1 MAISN
6 LGTNAPNGTVGVS
19 GWMRNGESNRWT
31 PGTIIGFTPVFNGL
45 AIQPAAG
52 WKVNYAQAVNGNGDV
67 MILGSNTAD
76 MTSLQLSAPTT
87 SGQSIV
93 YAIVASVDANATTT
107 ANNGVGLVSLLA
119 IPGAAATTG
128 SAVAPSDAQIRQ
140 AIPNGATAF
149 VAVVMTV
156 TVAYGQNSLS
166 TGNVS
171 MNWSQLKRAAPRIYQ
186 GTAVIRVDNSVR
198 SRLITESDL
207 TTILGHR
214 WSSDTCSASVMN
226 GDYYL
231 SGTQSAQAI
240 GVDYDGACLNVTFN
254 TTISGLFRVN
264 WSIVDSTNA
273 GEK

>member
-45 AIQPAAG
+45 AIQPAGG
-52 WKVNYAQAVNGNGDV
+52 WKVNYAQAVNSNGDV
-67 MILGSNTAD
+67 MILGANVAD
-76 MTSLQLSAPTT
+76 TTSLQLSAPTT

-93 YAIVASVDANATTT
+93 YSIVASVDANASTTS
-107 ANNGVGLVSLLA
+107 NNGVGLVSLLA
-119 IPGAAATTG
+119 VPGAAATTG

-166 TGNVS
+166 MG
-171 MNWSQLKRAAPRIYQ
+171 K
-186 GTAVIRVDNSVR
+186 
-198 SRLITESDL
+198 
-207 TTILGHR
+207 
-214 WSSDTCSASVMN
+214 
-226 GDYYL
+226 L
-231 SGTQSAQAI
+231 S
-240 GVDYDGACLNVTFN
+240 
-254 TTISGLFRVN
+254 
-264 WSIVDSTNA
+264 
-273 GEK
+273 

>member
-1 MAISN
+1 MAVSN

-45 AIQPAAG
+45 AIQPAGG
-52 WKVNYAQAVNGNGDV
+52 WNVNYAQAVNSNGDI
-67 MILGSNTAD
+67 MIIGANVAD

-93 YAIVASVDANATTT
+93 YAIVASVDANASTT

-140 AIPNGATAF
+140 AIPNGSTAF
-149 VAVVMTV
+149 VSVVMTV
-156 TVAYGQNSLS
+156 TVAYGQNSLN

-171 MNWSQLKRAAPRIYQ
+171 MNWSLIRRPVPRIYQ
-186 GTAVIRVDNSVR
+186 GSTVLNLNNADIGCLMSN
-198 SRLITESDL
+198 SDL
-207 TTILGHR
+207 TTLLGHS
-214 WSSDTCSASVMN
+214 WTTYCSAAAMN
-226 GDYYL
+226 GDYNII
-231 SGTQSAQAI
+231 SSQGAVII
-240 GVDYDGACLNVTFN
+240 GISYDRNVGIDVHFN
-254 TTISGLFRVN
+254 VPVGGLIRIN
-264 WSIVDSTNA
+264 WIIVDAANP
-273 GEK
+273 EE

>member
-1 MAISN
+1 MAVSN

-45 AIQPAAG
+45 AISPAGG
-52 WKVNYAQAVNGNGDV
+52 WKANYAQAANSNGDI
-67 MILGSNTAD
+67 MILGANVAD
-76 MTSLQLSAPTT
+76 MTALQLSAPTT

-93 YAIVASVDANATTT
+93 YAIVASVDANASTT

-149 VAVVMTV
+149 VSVVMTV

-171 MNWSQLKRAAPRIYQ
+171 MNWSVLQRAAPRIYQ
-186 GTAVIRVDNSVR
+186 GTKVVNLSNSVGIQ
-198 SRLITESDL
+198 LLSDNDL
-207 TTILGHR
+207 KALMGHP
-214 WSSDTCSASVMN
+214 WSGSCSAAAMN
-226 GDYYL
+226 GDRG
-231 SGTQSAQAI
+231 SQNAMVTS
-240 GVDYDGACLNVTFN
+240 VDYQGGLNVRFDRTVGGGMR
-254 TTISGLFRVN
+254 IN
-264 WSIVDSTNA
+264 WIIVDSTNA
-273 GEK
+273 GE